1 MLFGFRA
8 NVLMYY
14 RDYDEVVFLDCDHS
28 LSDKGT
34 DSPAAARHPIIP
46 LAPLK
51 RGRGGIPAVLFG
63 AYWRD
68 WVVLCTKTTR
78 ALVRE

>member
-34 DSPAAARHPIIP
+34 DSPAAARCAFLI
-46 LAPLK
+46 
-51 RGRGGIPAVLFG
+51 
-63 AYWRD
+63 
-68 WVVLCTKTTR
+68 
-78 ALVRE
+78 